1 MRFIVL
7 AFVTLMTFISPAFG
21 TGFEQAVERYKAK
34 EFQSAFAEFYEL
46 ATDEHASA
54 QVNLAIMFAK
64 GQGVPQNDAH
74 ALYWAWRASFS
85 GASQAIPI
93 IDYLTHKTIE
103 ADRVEIAKNLRF
115 SYAARFK
122 SGDETA
128 ALKMARTFN
137 EVDKPRDPNLAYKWF
152 TVAAAKDVQYAMA
165 LRETLAL
172 EILPED
178 RSRLQKDAT
187 ETINEWCRY
196 RNGDRAI
203 CTNILLSAD
212 S

>member
-1 MRFIVL
+1 MRIFIL
-7 AFVTLMTFISPAFG
+7 AFVTVLTCVSTASAA
-21 TGFEQAVERYKAK
+21 GFEKAVEHYKAK
-34 EFQSAFAEFYEL
+34 QFQTAFAQFYEL

-74 ALYWAWRASFS
+74 ALFWAWRARFS

-93 IDYLTHKTIE
+93 IEYLTHKTIE

-115 SYAARFK
+115 RYAARFEG
-122 SGDETA
+122 GDETA

-137 EVDKPRDPNLAYKWF
+137 EVDNPRNPSLAYKWF
-152 TVAAAKDVQYAMA
+152 TVAAAMDVQYAMA

-172 EILPED
+172 EISPLD
-178 RSRLQKDAT
+178 RSRLQKEAS
-187 ETINEWCRY
+187 ETLNEWCRY

-203 CTNILLSAD
+203 CGNILLSAE